1 MSLLVFF
8 WAFVQRKEELGSLG
22 PESVSK
28 DLKGMDYEEYEGD
41 IDSEKDEDVYDLVGC
56 SPLAPSS

>member
-1 MSLLVFF
+1 
-8 WAFVQRKEELGSLG
+8 
-22 PESVSK
+22 
-28 DLKGMDYEEYEGD
+28 MDYEEYEGD